1 MSIVRPAAHRTSKRQ
16 TISAMDQRRNR
27 LVSSA
32 TARRPPSDPMA
43 AGWLGCQPRSRL
55 AVPRWRSQ
63 RLRRGNRG
71 NRPASDYGA
80 ESREQGLSWERA
92 MKQAG
97 QAGPLAA
104 LSEDCLGPAG
114 PPGRSLHPATPS
126 IPDGPPRPLRQP
138 CRQPRFAST
147 RSPRHAATRPPGSPA
162 SGSAGVGRGGEWKV
176 PRPPWR

>member
-1 MSIVRPAAHRTSKRQ
+1 
-16 TISAMDQRRNR
+16 
-27 LVSSA
+27 
-32 TARRPPSDPMA
+32 MA

-80 ESREQGLSWERA
+80 ESREQGLSWARA

-138 CRQPRFAST
+138 CRQPRFAS
-147 RSPRHAATRPPGSPA
+147 REPRRAATRPPGSPA
-162 SGSAGVGRGGEWKV
+162 SGSAGVGRGGEPARRGRGLAGGGSGGGGV
-176 PRPPWR
+176 RGCVFLGFAEAGGLCCRHSCHSI